1 MQEDS
6 QCAIFLKADPF
17 MKKDLDLIRSVQK
30 VYKHVSIILDRKW
43 QRDDYLLT
51 FSERSE
57 IINHDLREAKITNY
71 SIIPNDT
78 TKYDTVNSRGIKNLV
93 IKIDQFSS
101 LDAIQDDCILDAEM
115 VPGANIIMIP
125 NFSNVRTPKRNLL
138 YNILLEDTTHKI
150 YKRYISDFAYIKT
163 KFKLMPKIG
172 LTGSI
177 GCKIDVIQRAFKDC
191 GYEVIDAGQMV
202 INIVHDRSA
211 VSKIFQQL
219 ERAGIDTTRITRTKN
234 GLLDI
239 VEDAAIQLYSNNQS
253 ARSIFLK
260 HLQDEVKYRILKR
273 VMSTTKKTLLISS
286 TLLFEMKMD
295 QMFNIIISANAA
307 TSTMKSNMK
316 QFSTL
321 TPSQIS
327 NYSKLF
333 IPIADKVSRSD
344 YFIDVNCSDEEIK
357 KNTSM
362 LIAKKL
368 EKFY

>member
-1 MQEDS
+1 MPEDS

-17 MKKDLDLIRSVQK
+17 MKKDLELIQKVQK
-30 VYKHVSIILDRKW
+30 IYKHVSIVLDRKW

-57 IINHDLREAKITNY
+57 IIHHDLREAGVTNY

-78 TKYDTVNSRGIKNLV
+78 TKYETVNQSGIKNLV
-93 IKIDQFSS
+93 IEINQFSD
-101 LDAIQDDCILDAEM
+101 LDSIQDDCDLDAEM

-125 NFSNVRTPKRNLL
+125 NFSSVRTPKRDLL
-138 YNILLEDTTHKI
+138 YNILLEDVSHKL

-172 LTGSI
+172 LTGNH
-177 GCKIDVIQRAFKDC
+177 GCRIDVIQDAFRER

-202 INIVHDRSA
+202 IDIVHDSSSA
-211 VSKIFQQL
+211 SKIFRDL
-219 ERAGIDTTRITRTKN
+219 ELAGIDTTSITRTKN
-234 GLLDI
+234 GHLDI
-239 VEDAAIQLYSNNQS
+239 VEDAAIKMCLENRI
-253 ARSIFLK
+253 ARGTFLK

-273 VMSTTKKTLLISS
+273 VLETTKKTLLISS

-295 QMFNIIISANAA
+295 QMFTTIISASASAA
-307 TSTMKSNMK
+307 TMKKNMERSGK
-316 QFSTL
+316 L
-321 TPSQIS
+321 TQAQIF
-327 NYSKLF
+327 NYSKLYL
-333 IPIADKVSRSD
+333 PIADKVSRSD

-357 KNTSM
+357 RNTFM
-362 LIAKKL
+362 LVAKKL

>member
-6 QCAIFLKADPF
+6 QCAVFLKADPF
-17 MKKDLDLIRSVQK
+17 TKKDLNLIRSVQK

-43 QRDDYLLT
+43 QRNDYLLT
-51 FSERSE
+51 FNERSE
-57 IINHDLREAKITNY
+57 IINHDLREANITNY

-78 TKYDTVNSRGIKNLV
+78 TKYDTVNQRGIKNLV
-93 IKIDQFSS
+93 IEIDQFSD

-125 NFSNVRTPKRNLL
+125 NFSNARTPKRKLL

-163 KFKLMPKIG
+163 KFKLMPKTG
-172 LTGSI
+172 LTGNL
-177 GCKIDVIQRAFKDC
+177 GCKIEVIQREFKDL
-191 GYEVIDAGQMV
+191 GYEVIDAGRMV
-202 INIVHDRSA
+202 LDIVHDSST
-211 VSKIFQQL
+211 VSKVFQQL
-219 ERAGIDTTRITRTKN
+219 ELAGIDTTSITRTKH
-234 GLLDI
+234 GFLDI
-239 VEDAAIQLYSNNQS
+239 VEDSAIQLYLSNQD

-260 HLQDEVKYRILKR
+260 YLQDEVKFRILKR
-273 VMSTTKKTLLISS
+273 VMNTTKKTLLISS
-286 TLLFEMKMD
+286 IFLFEMKMD
-295 QMFNIIISANAA
+295 QMFNIIISANATA
-307 TSTMKSNMK
+307 STMNSNMNK
-316 QFSTL
+316 LGTL

-327 NYSKLF
+327 SYSKLF

>member
-1 MQEDS
+1 
-6 QCAIFLKADPF
+6 
-17 MKKDLDLIRSVQK
+17 
-30 VYKHVSIILDRKW
+30 
-43 QRDDYLLT
+43 
-51 FSERSE
+51 
-57 IINHDLREAKITNY
+57 
-71 SIIPNDT
+71 
-78 TKYDTVNSRGIKNLV
+78 
-93 IKIDQFSS
+93 
-101 LDAIQDDCILDAEM
+101 
-115 VPGANIIMIP
+115 MIP

-202 INIVHDRSA
+202 IDIVHDRSA

-239 VEDAAIQLYSNNQS
+239 VEDAAIQLYLNNPS

-295 QMFNIIISANAA
+295 QMFNIIISANADCA
-307 TSTMKSNMK
+307 QAIKLHHRYTMYKE
-316 QFSTL
+316 L
-321 TPSQIS
+321 
-327 NYSKLF
+327 
-333 IPIADKVSRSD
+333 V
-344 YFIDVNCSDEEIK
+344 EG
-357 KNTSM
+357 
-362 LIAKKL
+362 
-368 EKFY
+368 